1 MSQQQI
7 TVMWVPGAEDGGAMT
22 RVISVPMF
30 NSDTAGRAGG
40 RSTVSNPPYSTYN
53 IPVPDTAK
61 VTWLRSAQAG
71 AGGVA
76 SPTVQQK
83 TVSTLSTFRFS
94 KANALVA
101 AIISRINTTNP
112 TASNPTLLYGP
123 SVSLTGATKIFDGT
137 GVAVGFNSYITVIP
151 TITDSQLPNKY
162 LLLTATGTHAI
173 MGSCAVIEDDNPIRG

>member
-30 NSDTAGRAGG
+30 NSDVFGTI
-40 RSTVSNPPYSTYN
+40 STGVFNTPYNTYE

-61 VTWLRSAQAG
+61 VTWLRADGTSNG
-71 AGGVA
+71 AVV
-76 SPTVQQK
+76 SPDVMQK
-83 TVSTLSTFRFS
+83 TVSTPSAFRFS

-101 AIISRINTTNP
+101 AIISQGLRTPLRRTTP
-112 TASNPTLLYGP
+112 SLLYGP

-137 GVAVGFNSYITVIP
+137 GIDIDPTKFITVIP
-151 TITDSQLPNKY
+151 TITNVQLPNKY
-162 LLLTATGTHAI
+162 LLFTATGSTGAI
-173 MGSCAVIEDDNPIRG
+173 LGACVVIEDDNPIRG

>member
-7 TVMWVPGAEDGGAMT
+7 TVMWVPGAEDGTVT

-30 NSDTAGRAGG
+30 DGTVFGSNIAN
-40 RSTVSNPPYSTYN
+40 VSNRPYNTYE

-61 VTWLRSAQAG
+61 VTWLLPVEVGSGNA
-71 AGGVA
+71 A
-76 SPTVQQK
+76 SPNVLQK
-83 TVSTLSTFRFS
+83 TVSTPSTFRFS

-101 AIISRINTTNP
+101 AIIGSSSSTR
-112 TASNPTLLYGP
+112 SNPSLLYGP

-137 GVAVGFNSYITVIP
+137 GINNQSILYMTAIP

-162 LLLTATGTHAI
+162 LLLTAPSTIAR
-173 MGSCAVIEDDNPIRG
+173 MRASVVIEDDNPIRG

>member
-30 NSDTAGRAGG
+30 NGGISGRAGG
-40 RSTVSNPPYSTYN
+40 RSVVDNAPYSTYN

-61 VTWLRSAQAG
+61 VTWLNEAEAG
-71 AGGVA
+71 SGGVV
-76 SPTVQQK
+76 SPDVLQK
-83 TVSTLSTFRFS
+83 TVSTPSAFRFS

-101 AIISRINTTNP
+101 AIISRKTTSG
-112 TASNPTLLYGP
+112 ASTPLSLLYGS

-137 GVAVGFNSYITVIP
+137 GIRTRSYNFITAIP
-151 TITDSQLPNKY
+151 TITNVQLPNKY
-162 LLLTATGTHAI
+162 LLLAATGTASKLI
-173 MGSCAVIEDDNPIRG
+173 ACVVIEDDNPIRG